1 MEISTSTLSIFHTT
15 HLWFMYR
22 LLTLQ
27 LLIAIFITIFHQHCK
42 FHAWL
47 WKLLR
52 TRSESRRFL
61 LTQDSR
67 ARKDNGDCN
76 IECDATVT
84 RPRLMMAGPGL
95 VLSLIS
101 PPIKSCRNI
110 FNWSIF
116 KERMENWRG
125 DCPDLGS
132 CDIPETKFIFWLKLI
147 INKSRVI
154 ILCLLGIYRYTK
166 VIKKL
171 WSNTIKSDCPS
182 HNRER

>member
-1 MEISTSTLSIFHTT
+1 MIISNGDLNTLNLSHHTSLIHVSSPDLITTWHRYHIFLSV
-15 HLWFMYR
+15 
-22 LLTLQ
+22 
-27 LLIAIFITIFHQHCK
+27 FIQNFSCSSPNSSPFFHQHCE

-95 VLSLIS
+95 VPSLIS

-110 FNWSIF
+110 FNWSIL
-116 KERMENWRG
+116 KERKEKRLSWHG
-125 DCPDLGS
+125 Q
-132 CDIPETKFIFWLKLI
+132 
-147 INKSRVI
+147 
-154 ILCLLGIYRYTK
+154 
-166 VIKKL
+166 L
-171 WSNTIKSDCPS
+171 WHSWATEEHIWA
-182 HNRER
+182 